1 MIKRYL
7 SAAGVGLL
15 LIALAA
21 SVAKNQVY
29 EPVVVE
35 EISTETI
42 LSASEAYDIAI
53 KNGADLLFWY
63 NDESY
68 ESYFLDAA
76 IAFYEKEGMVVDLE
90 YVDDVDYV
98 GSIYDATME
107 AGVFPDAY
115 LLSGEELEKAYL
127 YGVAAMNQNK
137 AAYQN
142 VVAENAI
149 NASCYNEELY
159 GYPLSYN
166 VGVFVY
172 NKNFFVEKPAS
183 LQFLIDY
190 SKQNEPSE
198 DVQYLLEWDAYDPFF
213 DFAFISESVSF
224 EKKEAEVLEVQYDE
238 EMLETSMN
246 FFKES
251 LESFSLPIDTVTE
264 ESVLTDVL
272 NGVTLCA
279 IVDSDALKQLE
290 AAEDYRVMEFPSLND
305 TLAARPAA
313 LTDMI
318 LVNDFSEKA
327 NAASAF
333 AQYLTLDYANELWE
347 KTGHYSVILSE
358 DANRNE
364 QVAYNS
370 YENAVLVPNS
380 QDAAGF
386 WIELKTM
393 ITKSFEEID
402 D

>member
-1 MIKRYL
+1 MIKKYL
-7 SAAGVGLL
+7 SAAGAGLL

-21 SVAKNQVY
+21 GVARNEVY
-29 EPVVVE
+29 EPVLVE
-35 EISTETI
+35 EISTEAT
-42 LSASEAYDIAI
+42 LTASEAYDAAI
-53 KNGADLLFWY
+53 KKGADLQFWY
-63 NDESY
+63 NDKSY

-76 IAFYEKEGMVVDLE
+76 IAFYEKEGIVAEPVYIDA
-90 YVDDVDYV
+90 VDYV
-98 GSIYDATME
+98 GNIYDATMAKE
-107 AGVFPDAY
+107 VFPDVY

-127 YGVAAMNQNK
+127 YGVAAVNQNK
-137 AAYQN
+137 TAYQN
-142 VVAENAI
+142 VVAQNAI
-149 NASCYNEELY
+149 NASSYNEALY

-166 VGVFVY
+166 VCMFVY

-190 SKQNEPSE
+190 SDENEPA
-198 DVQYLLEWDAYDPFF
+198 DNIQYLLEWDAYDPFF

-224 EKKEAEVLEVQYDE
+224 EKKEAEVLEVIYDE
-238 EMLETSMN
+238 EKLETSMA

-264 ESVLTDVL
+264 ESVLTDVI

-290 AAEDYRVMEFPSLND
+290 AAEDYRVMEFPALND
-305 TLAARPAA
+305 TLTARPAA

-327 NAASAF
+327 QAADSF
-333 AQYLTLDYANELWE
+333 AQYLTLEYATELWE

-358 DANRNE
+358 NADRNE
-364 QVAYNS
+364 QVAYQS
-370 YENAVLVPNS
+370 YEKAVLVPNS

-386 WIELKTM
+386 WIDLKAR
-393 ITKSFEEID
+393 ITNAFKEID
-402 D
+402 

>member
-1 MIKRYL
+1 MIKKYL
-7 SAAGVGLL
+7 SAAGAGLL

-21 SVAKNQVY
+21 GVARNEVY
-29 EPVVVE
+29 EPVLVE
-35 EISTETI
+35 EISTEAT
-42 LSASEAYDIAI
+42 LTASEAYDAAI
-53 KNGADLLFWY
+53 KKGADLQFWY
-63 NDESY
+63 NDKSY

-76 IAFYEKEGMVVDLE
+76 IAFYEKEGIVAEPVYIE
-90 YVDDVDYV
+90 AVDYV
-98 GSIYDATME
+98 GNIYDATMAKE
-107 AGVFPDAY
+107 VFPDVY

-127 YGVAAMNQNK
+127 YGVAAVNQNK
-137 AAYQN
+137 TAYQN
-142 VVAENAI
+142 VVAQNAI
-149 NASCYNEELY
+149 NASSYNEALY

-166 VGVFVY
+166 VCMFVY

-190 SKQNEPSE
+190 SDENEPT
-198 DVQYLLEWDAYDPFF
+198 DNIQYLLEWDAYDPFF

-224 EKKEAEVLEVQYDE
+224 EKKEAEVLEVIYDE
-238 EMLETSMN
+238 EKLETSMA

-264 ESVLTDVL
+264 ESVLADVI

-290 AAEDYRVMEFPSLND
+290 AAEDYRVMEFPALND
-305 TLAARPAA
+305 TLTARPAA

-327 NAASAF
+327 QAADRF
-333 AQYLTLDYANELWE
+333 AQYLTLEYATELWG

-358 DANRNE
+358 NADRNE
-364 QVAYNS
+364 QVAYQS
-370 YENAVLVPNS
+370 YEKAVLVPNS

-386 WIELKTM
+386 WIDLKAR
-393 ITKSFEEID
+393 ITNAFKEID
-402 D
+402 

>member
-1 MIKRYL
+1 MIKKYL
-7 SAAGVGLL
+7 SAAGAGLL

-21 SVAKNQVY
+21 GVARNEVY
-29 EPVVVE
+29 EPVLVE
-35 EISTETI
+35 EISTEAT
-42 LSASEAYDIAI
+42 LTASEAYDAAI
-53 KNGADLLFWY
+53 KKGADLQFWY
-63 NDESY
+63 NDKSY

-76 IAFYEKEGMVVDLE
+76 IAFYEKEGIVAEPVYIDA
-90 YVDDVDYV
+90 VDYV
-98 GSIYDATME
+98 GNIYDATMAKE
-107 AGVFPDAY
+107 VFPDVY

-127 YGVAAMNQNK
+127 YGVAAVNQNK
-137 AAYQN
+137 TAYQN
-142 VVAENAI
+142 VVAQNAI
-149 NASCYNEELY
+149 NASSYNEALY

-166 VGVFVY
+166 VCMFVY

-190 SKQNEPSE
+190 SDENEPT
-198 DVQYLLEWDAYDPFF
+198 DNIQYLLEWDAYDPFF

-224 EKKEAEVLEVQYDE
+224 EKKEAEVLEVIYDE
-238 EMLETSMN
+238 EKLETSMA

-264 ESVLTDVL
+264 ESVLADVI

-290 AAEDYRVMEFPSLND
+290 AAEDYRVMEFPALND
-305 TLAARPAA
+305 TLTARPAA

-327 NAASAF
+327 QAADRF
-333 AQYLTLDYANELWE
+333 AQYLTLEYATELWG

-358 DANRNE
+358 NADRNE
-364 QVAYNS
+364 QVAYQS
-370 YENAVLVPNS
+370 YEKAVLVPNS

-386 WIELKTM
+386 WIDLKAR
-393 ITKSFEEID
+393 ITNAFKEID
-402 D
+402 

>member
-1 MIKRYL
+1 MIKKYL

-15 LIALAA
+15 LIFLAA
-21 SVAKNQVY
+21 GAAKNEVY
-29 EPVVVE
+29 EPAFVE
-35 EISTETI
+35 EISTEVT
-42 LSASEAYDIAI
+42 LTASEAYDAAL
-53 KNGADLLFWY
+53 KKGADLRFWY
-63 NDESY
+63 NDETY
-68 ESYFLDAA
+68 ESYFMDAA
-76 IAFYEKEGMVVDLE
+76 IAFYEKEGITVELVSVDT
-90 YVDDVDYV
+90 VDYV
-98 GSIYDATME
+98 GSIYDVTMAEE
-107 AGVFPDAY
+107 AFPDAY

-127 YGVAAMNQNK
+127 YGLASVNQNVTAYKSVAAQN
-137 AAYQN
+137 A
-142 VVAENAI
+142 V
-149 NASCYNEELY
+149 NASVYGDKLY

-166 VGVFVY
+166 VCVFLY
-172 NKNFFVEKPAS
+172 NKNFFVEEPES

-190 SKQNEPSE
+190 SKVNEPSE
-198 DVQYLLEWDAYDPFF
+198 NVQYLLEWDAYDPYF

-224 EKKEAEVLEVQYDE
+224 KKKEAEALEVLYDE
-238 EMLETSMN
+238 EKLEMSIA

-264 ESVLTDVL
+264 ESVMTDVI

-327 NAASAF
+327 NVASAF

-386 WIELKTM
+386 WIDLKSM
-393 ITKSFEEID
+393 ITNSFKDID
-402 D
+402 